1 MSVDWF
7 DAHNSRLRR
16 LILSRVTNSPL
27 GVIIRNKRQALGLTQ
42 ERVAELAELHR
53 NYVGDIE
60 RGFKEPTVGVF
71 IRLFRAVKLQPTEVL
86 KAVIDQKTPK
96 P

>member
-1 MSVDWF
+1 M
-7 DAHNSRLRR
+7 
-16 LILSRVTNSPL
+16 TNSPL
-27 GVIIRNKRQALGLTQ
+27 GAIIRSKRQALGLTQ

-60 RGFKEPTVGVF
+60 RGLKEPTLGVF
-71 IRLFRAVKLQPTEVL
+71 IRLCRAVKLQPAEVL
-86 KAVIDQKTPK
+86 KAVIDQKNTK